1 MTDTTATMSLR
12 ISSDQND
19 ALEAAANARSMSKT
33 EMIRAAIDQ
42 YLDGLRGDA
51 AFKAELE
58 AAHARHQRAM
68 ELLA

>member
-1 MTDTTATMSLR
+1 MSNTATMSLR

-19 ALEAAANARSMSKT
+19 ALETVASARGATKT
-33 EMIRAAIDQ
+33 ELIRTAIDQ

-68 ELLA
+68 DLLA